1 MKENNFRGI
10 SLKYLVEKN
19 PEKLWPTPTATDY
32 KRVDPTD
39 EYTQK
44 HAWCLPMAA
53 KYGKNRR
60 EDITFPTPGTTGLSN
75 GSSNCEKANTLYREG
90 VISDDE
96 RRSFRAGN
104 GGKLSPY
111 WTAWLMGW
119 PLNWCDIE
127 KGITPEAMENWKVM
141 VSNYIWWD
149 IDPAETGDV
158 PRTVENCPQRTAQLK
173 VLGNGQVPLT
183 AALAMAVLSRDPID
197 DSKEVI

>member
-1 MKENNFRGI
+1 MKEDNFRGI

-19 PEKLWPTPTATDY
+19 PEKLWPTPTATATDY

-111 WTAWLMGW
+111 WVAWLMGW
-119 PLNWCDIE
+119 PLGWADIE
-127 KGITPEAMENWKVM
+127 SSIEDMDRYEEAVM
-141 VSNYIWWD
+141 DGSWWD
-149 IDPAETGDV
+149 EDPAESGAV
-158 PRTVENCPQRTAQLK
+158 PRTIEDCPQRTAQLK

-183 AALAMAVLSRDPID
+183 AALAMVVLSRDPID